1 MNSKPTEEQIRYIMD
16 ICETLGLRFDERN
29 ASREDAEKFINMYG
43 GMYNRITFDNWN
55 KKNWIDKLI

>member
-29 ASREDAEKFINMYG
+29 ASQEDAKKFINMYG
-43 GMYNRITFDNWN
+43 CMYNRVTFDNWN
-55 KKNWIDKLI
+55 KRTGLIN